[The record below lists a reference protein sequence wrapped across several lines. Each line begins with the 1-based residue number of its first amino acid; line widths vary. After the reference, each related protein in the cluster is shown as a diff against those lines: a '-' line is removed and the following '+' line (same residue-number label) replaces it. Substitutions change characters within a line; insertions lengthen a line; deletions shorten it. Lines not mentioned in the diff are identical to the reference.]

1 MEGTD
6 AVGHD
11 LPFEGIDAD
20 LIMELLRELKPTD
33 CVDGKGFFKSYKKTA
48 VLAAARERLT
58 HVANAEKERQA
69 LTSKHDLARIL
80 HLRVDPSA
88 AGDWTAALREKTR
101 VELDTTDQPDADP
114 WNRLVEKFNNYEV
127 YRNG

>member
-11 LPFEGIDAD
+11 LPFEEGQN
-20 LIMELLRELKPTD
+20 LLGTKYFPASR
-33 CVDGKGFFKSYKKTA
+33 TA

-127 YRNG
+127 YSHRNG